1 MNVLF
6 ISSEADPLVK
16 VGGLGDVGGSLPV
29 ALHAL
34 RTENTCYSSLDI
46 RIAIPYYPKIKNQDI
61 PIHPVA
67 SFKIDTTKLPIL
79 VQVYETSL
87 SGVITYLISGEP
99 IDRTELVYGM
109 DFKSD
114 AEKFV
119 FFSLACLKLPQALNW
134 PIDILHANDWHTA
147 VALHKLK
154 TRKDRPAELKKT
166 KSILSLHNLPF
177 MGTGSEEALKQYKI
191 RPSTNQDLP
200 RWGKTLPLPMGL
212 AAADKIIAVS
222 PTYAREILTPQYGCD
237 LQGFL
242 KTREES
248 LMGILNG
255 IDTRVWDPSTDS
267 EIPSNFNLE
276 TIVNKRHNTTA
287 LRKEFNLPLKKNLP
301 LLVLISRLD
310 QQKGVDILVEALHL
324 IKDQPWQAILLG
336 TGNKILEQ
344 ACMDLQTALPDK
356 VRTAIAFDARL
367 SHRMY
372 AGADMLMMP
381 SRYEP
386 CGLSQ
391 MIAMRYGCLPV
402 ARATGG
408 LVDSITDSPDPAIAT
423 GVLFEEAT
431 PAACSEAILR
441 TIDTFH
447 DGRMWRRMQQ
457 NAMAQDFSW
466 QNSAIQYYATYQALS
481 TSHMRSE

>member
-34 RTENTCYSSLDI
+34 RTENTRYSTLDI

-61 PIHPVA
+61 PIHPVT
-67 SFKIDTTKLPIL
+67 SFEVETAKLPIE

-119 FFSLACLKLPQALNW
+119 FFSLACLKLPQALKW

-154 TRKDRPAELKKT
+154 TRRDRPAELKNT

-237 LQGFL
+237 LQDFL

-255 IDTRVWDPSTDS
+255 IDTRVWDPSTDA
-267 EIPSNFNLE
+267 EIPSNFNVE
-276 TIVNKRHNTTA
+276 TIVNKRRNTT
-287 LRKEFNLPLKKNLP
+287 
-301 LLVLISRLD
+301 D
-310 QQKGVDILVEALHL
+310 
-324 IKDQPWQAILLG
+324 
-336 TGNKILEQ
+336 
-344 ACMDLQTALPDK
+344 
-356 VRTAIAFDARL
+356 
-367 SHRMY
+367 
-372 AGADMLMMP
+372 
-381 SRYEP
+381 
-386 CGLSQ
+386 
-391 MIAMRYGCLPV
+391 
-402 ARATGG
+402 
-408 LVDSITDSPDPAIAT
+408 
-423 GVLFEEAT
+423 
-431 PAACSEAILR
+431 
-441 TIDTFH
+441 
-447 DGRMWRRMQQ
+447 
-457 NAMAQDFSW
+457 
-466 QNSAIQYYATYQALS
+466 
-481 TSHMRSE
+481 